1 MPKVSLPIVLSFVLV
16 GLVAI
21 LSFQVTPVKSAAA
34 GHVVISEVMV
44 RTVASASDEFVE
56 LYNPT
61 GSAVDLSG
69 WMLRRKSEAGNFQAN
84 LVSSMSG
91 TIPAN
96 GYFLLTSDSSTSSGS
111 ADLQFTDGIASNN
124 TLLLYS
130 DAGTTLVDKLGLG
143 AATDSEA
150 TPAAMPG
157 SDQSTERKAN
167 SSSTIASMM
176 IGGLDELLGNA
187 EDTDNNGDD
196 FLTRE
201 LPQPQNTSS
210 TLEPVAGPT
219 PSPSADVSPSP
230 SASVEP
236 SPSASVEPSPSI
248 EPSASPS
255 PSVSPSASVEPSP
268 SVSPSPEVS
277 ASPSVSPSVSPSAS
291 PFVFRTFTLQCEV
304 TYREIRTPFF
314 NLRLPRISCGWIP
327 S

>member
-21 LSFQVTPVKSAAA
+21 LSFQVTPVRSAAA
-34 GHVVISEVMV
+34 THVVLSEIM
-44 RTVASASDEFVE
+44 TAGATAGDEFIE

-61 GSAVDLSG
+61 GVAVDLTGWRLRFRNQSG
-69 WMLRRKSEAGNFQAN
+69 
-84 LVSSMSG
+84 SSFSNPVASLSG
-91 TIPAN
+91 SIASH
-96 GYFLLTSDSSTSSGS
+96 GFFLIGSPSYTGATSVDLTYTATSS
-111 ADLQFTDGIASNN
+111 AIAANS
-124 TLLLYS
+124 TVLLYS
-130 DAGTTLVDKLGLG
+130 DAGVTLVDKVGMG
-143 AATDSEA
+143 TATDFEA
-150 TPAAMPG
+150 TTAAQP
-157 SDQSTERKAN
+157 DANQSTERKAN

-196 FLTRE
+196 FLARE

-210 TLEPVAGPT
+210 ALEPLAGPT

-230 SASVEP
+230 SASASA
-236 SPSASVEPSPSI
+236 SPST

-255 PSVSPSASVEPSP
+255 PSISPSPSPSDLVSPSP
-268 SVSPSPEVS
+268 SVTPSII
-277 ASPSVSPSVSPSAS
+277 PSSNPSPSAS

-304 TYREIRTPFF
+304 TYREVHTRFF
-314 NLRLPRISCGWIP
+314 NLRLPSISCHWVP